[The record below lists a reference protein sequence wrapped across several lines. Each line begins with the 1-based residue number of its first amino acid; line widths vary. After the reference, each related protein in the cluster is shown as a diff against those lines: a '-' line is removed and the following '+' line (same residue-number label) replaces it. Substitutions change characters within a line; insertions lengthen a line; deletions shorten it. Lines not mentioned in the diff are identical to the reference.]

1 MAIEWDLYLGGTSAS
16 DKLPS
21 FGRKVTI
28 NKKETVR
35 EQRAADGT
43 LKQDILYVKRE
54 FILTYKN
61 ITETDLGVLDTKYDG
76 YVTNKAALTLYM
88 YTSAVAHTDYTVIP
102 KPVDRTR
109 VVKGADNLY
118 SGVKFVMI
126 EV

>member
-1 MAIEWDLYLGGTSAS
+1 MAIEWDIYLGTTGSTGKLSA
-16 DKLPS
+16 
-21 FGRKVTI
+21 FGRTVTI

-43 LKQDILYVKRE
+43 LKQDCLYVKRE
-54 FILTYKN
+54 FVLNYSN
-61 ITETDLGVLDTKYDG
+61 ITEADLEVLDYWYEYYK
-76 YVTNKAALTLYM
+76 TNKQALPLYM
-88 YTSAVAHTDYTVIP
+88 YTAPAAYTEYSVIP

-109 VVKGADNLY
+109 VIKSADNLY